1 MSVTWKD
8 LGFDRNPFFLE
19 ALTSSRELEFFG
31 DRDSEIADM
40 LAKITQESIPFVL
53 EGDVG
58 SGKTTLLANIS
69 NELVGADGAKLGKN
83 KCLLVIVNGE
93 NITENALIEFALSKL
108 MRLILTDRR
117 FEDIREKIKTSEN
130 VDDIPPA
137 LYEVDGGTADLM
149 ERFGM
154 PHLSFEQLASRITDG
169 GTVIFALDDLDK
181 IEDDKI
187 RSRFVKQWR
196 HSVQEIHGISTIYV
210 GNYGLDGLLRKVP
223 GFFAHNPTRMK
234 SINKE
239 DLKSILDKRIKN
251 MSTGNKISTIDDF
264 IDEDIWGLL
273 HKVNRGERLRWILE
287 TLSRVIERY
296 MGNIT
301 KDDLKIPIKYADI
314 EEEMEEYVEETL
326 NVPDNLI
333 PITNMISEIFM
344 SSIEKL
350 TEGKLTD
357 DDWKSLGVWRSHGEL
372 VGAEVVID
380 GVIEKLPNTPQS
392 IGSHLSELEQMKLL
406 ASKTIRRRKYYL
418 PADDFMLFLK
428 VTAG

>member
-1 MSVTWKD
+1 MSVTWAD

-19 ALTSSRELEFFG
+19 ALTSSGELKFFG

-40 LAKITQESIPFVL
+40 LAKITQKSIPFVL

-69 NELVGADGAKLGKN
+69 NELVGADGEKLGKN

-93 NITENALIEFALSKL
+93 NIAENDLIEFALSKL

-130 VDDIPPA
+130 VNDIPLA

-154 PHLSFEQLASRITDG
+154 PRLSFEQLASHITDG

-196 HSVQEIHGISTIYV
+196 HSVQEIHGVSTIYV

-223 GFFAHNPTRMK
+223 GFFAHKPTRMK
-234 SINKE
+234 SISKE

-251 MSTGNKISTIDDF
+251 MSTDNKILTIDDF

-273 HKVNRGERLRWILE
+273 HKVNRGERLRWVLE
-287 TLSRVIERY
+287 TLSRVLEEY
-296 MGNIT
+296 MENIT
-301 KDDLKIPIKYADI
+301 KDDLKIPINYADI
-314 EEEMEEYVEETL
+314 EEEMEEFVEEML

-333 PITNMISEIFM
+333 PITNKIVDIFLD
-344 SSIEKL
+344 SIEKL
-350 TEGKLTD
+350 TRGELTD
-357 DDWKSLGVWRSHGEL
+357 DDWKSGVWGNHSGL
-372 VGAEVVID
+372 VGAEVVVD
-380 GVIEKLPNTPQS
+380 DAIELLPKTPQS
-392 IGSHLSELEQMKLL
+392 IGSYLSELKKMGLL
-406 ASKTIRRRKYYL
+406 TIKTIRRRKYYL
-418 PADDFMLFLK
+418 PADGFMLFLK
-428 VTAG
+428 VRAG

>member
-1 MSVTWKD
+1 MSVTLKD

-19 ALTSSRELEFFG
+19 ALTSSNELKFFG
-31 DRDSEIADM
+31 DRDSETADM
-40 LAKITQESIPFVL
+40 LTKITQKSLPFVL

-58 SGKTTLLANIS
+58 SGKTTMLANVS
-69 NELVGADGAKLGKN
+69 NELVGADGAKLEKN
-83 KCLLVIVNGE
+83 KCLLVTVNSE
-93 NITENALIEFALSKL
+93 NVIERDLTKFALSEL
-108 MRLILTDRR
+108 LSLILTDNR
-117 FEDIREKIKTSEN
+117 FEDIREKIKTSGN
-130 VDDIPPA
+130 VDEIPLE
-137 LYEVDGGTADLM
+137 LYRVADSTFDLM

-154 PHLSFEQLASRITDG
+154 PRLSFEQLASHITDG

-234 SINKE
+234 SISKE

-251 MSTGNKISTIDDF
+251 MSTDNKFPTIDDF

-273 HKVNRGERLRWILE
+273 HKVNRGERLRWVLE
-287 TLSRVIERY
+287 TLSRVLEEY
-296 MGNIT
+296 MENVT
-301 KDDLKIPIKYADI
+301 KDNIEVPIKYADI
-314 EEEMEEYVEETL
+314 KEEMEEYVEETL

-333 PITNMISEIFM
+333 PITNMIVKIFDD
-344 SSIEKL
+344 SIEKL
-350 TEGKLTD
+350 TERKLTD
-357 DDWKSLGVWRSHGEL
+357 DDWELFGIWRSHGGL

-380 GVIEKLPNTPQS
+380 GVIETLPKTPQS
-392 IGSHLSELEQMKLL
+392 IGSYLSELEQMKLL

>member
-8 LGFDRNPFFLE
+8 LGFDINPFFLE

-31 DRDSEIADM
+31 DRDSETADM
-40 LAKITQESIPFVL
+40 LAKITQKSIPFVL

-58 SGKTTLLANIS
+58 SGKTTLLANVS
-69 NELVGADGAKLGKN
+69 NELVGSDGAKVKKN
-83 KCLLVIVNGE
+83 KCLLVIVNSE
-93 NITENALIEFALSKL
+93 NVIEKDLTKFALSKL
-108 MRLILTDRR
+108 IYLILTDKR

-130 VDDIPPA
+130 VDDIPPV
-137 LYEVDGGTADLM
+137 LYGVDDSISDLM
-149 ERFGM
+149 ARFGM
-154 PHLSFEQLASRITDG
+154 PRLSFEQLVSKITEG

-181 IEDDKI
+181 IKDEEI
-187 RSRFVKQWR
+187 RGMFVKQWR

-223 GFFAHNPTRMK
+223 GFFAHNPTRME

-251 MSTGNKISTIDDF
+251 MSTGNKISTIDNF

-314 EEEMEEYVEETL
+314 EEEIEEFVEEML

-333 PITNMISEIFM
+333 PITNRIVELFLD
-344 SSIEKL
+344 SIEKL
-350 TEGKLTD
+350 TRGELTD
-357 DDWKSLGVWRSHGEL
+357 DDWKSGVWGNHSGL
-372 VGAEVVID
+372 VGAEVVVD
-380 GVIEKLPNTPQS
+380 GAIETLPGSPQS
-392 IGSHLSELEQMKLL
+392 IGPRLIQLEQMRLL
-406 ASKTIRRRKYYL
+406 ASKTIKRKYYL
-418 PADDFMLFLK
+418 PTDDFMLFLK
-428 VTAG
+428 VKAG